1 MAAAGVAHDRCPMG
15 AAGDTARDPASSM
28 TISGRDAAR
37 LAADGTQPPGPAP
50 PFVTLVAPAA
60 LDETDLAAWRRF
72 QRQDIALASPFLG
85 PEFTRIAAEVRR
97 GVEVAVMRR
106 DGAAIAFL
114 PFERRVRIGGPVA
127 GAMSDCQAVLAESG
141 LDLDVRALV
150 RAAGLSVYDFTFARI
165 AQSRFLPFHRSTC
178 TSHLIDLSAG
188 FDTYLRE
195 RREAGRFLPG
205 GTSGLPHHALQR
217 ARRLERQAGPLRF
230 TLHDPDPSTLGQLI
244 AWKRQQ
250 YRRTGASDVFA
261 RRWTADLLERIHA
274 TQSPAFAGVLSTLS
288 IGPRVIAAHMGMRSG
303 DVLHWWFPSFDIA
316 FARHS
321 PGIILLVELCRA
333 AAERG
338 IRIIELGPGEEGYKL
353 LMANAGVTMAA
364 GHIVARPSFSASWR
378 CLRHGMEAIAARM
391 PIGRYAGWP
400 AKLFQRFETAM
411 RLR

>member
-1 MAAAGVAHDRCPMG
+1 M
-15 AAGDTARDPASSM
+15 
-28 TISGRDAAR
+28 
-37 LAADGTQPPGPAP
+37 
-50 PFVTLVAPAA
+50 
-60 LDETDLAAWRRF
+60 
-72 QRQDIALASPFLG
+72 
-85 PEFTRIAAEVRR
+85 
-97 GVEVAVMRR
+97 
-106 DGAAIAFL
+106 
-114 PFERRVRIGGPVA
+114 
-127 GAMSDCQAVLAESG
+127 
-141 LDLDVRALV
+141 
-150 RAAGLSVYDFTFARI
+150 
-165 AQSRFLPFHRSTC
+165 
-178 TSHLIDLSAG
+178 
-188 FDTYLRE
+188 
-195 RREAGRFLPG
+195 
-205 GTSGLPHHALQR
+205 
-217 ARRLERQAGPLRF
+217 RF

-250 YRRTGASDVFA
+250 YRRTGAPDVFA
-261 RRWTADLLERIHA
+261 RRWTVELLERIHA
-274 TQSPAFAGVLSTLS
+274 TQSAAFAGVLSTLS
-288 IGPRVIAAHMGMRSG
+288 IGQRVIAAHMGMRSD